1 LISSAISED
10 GNYIAISD
18 LYETKLFTLKS
29 SETEVKAIR
38 IKSFLNTL
46 STSKHISHLDIASKG
61 LGSSTLA
68 FTPDSR
74 RLVMGHVQSGN
85 IIVVSLPSPDSD
97 EGEGVEVIKSFQM
110 GGNVVHGRVIVGGK
124 KRRRNGRKN
133 GIDPESVTEVEVVDD
148 MEVDEKEGE
157 DDEEADEEKED
168 VKEEVAQKEEEQ
180 SWISCLGASGDGQW
194 LVSGDTAGRVTIFNL
209 DTLQVSPIPTFQ
221 HHSSILRLVKRTR
234 WRSGK

>member
-85 IIVVSLPSPDSD
+85 IIVVSLPIPGEG

-133 GIDPESVTEVEVVDD
+133 DQPVTEVEVMDD

-157 DDEEADEEKED
+157 EDEEADEEKDED

-209 DTLQVSPIPTFQ
+209 DTLQVS
-221 HHSSILRLVKRTR
+221 LVWLLGWK
-234 WRSGK
+234 